1 MSSPEAVSGSAGL
14 GSTGAGSTGAGSTV
28 PATWIWDLYFAV
40 IAAAVLAAVV
50 IVDGFSS
57 LERGV
62 ALAALTAM
70 IVLHVV
76 IGRPLI
82 LRDYPD
88 NTSRVVLLVQLTLFA
103 IAIFAVPLST
113 WLMFAVIPLIFQMVT
128 VRLAIVLIVVTNL
141 VPPVADLLNDPEGSV
156 GLDLVIAAIST
167 GAGICMGLWIMR
179 ALAQS
184 DERAALIVEL
194 EASRAAL
201 EASRAEL
208 ARLSHE
214 AGAAAERNRLAG
226 EIHDTLAQGFT
237 SIITLVQAAD
247 PQLADERLALA
258 VRTARENLAESR
270 ALIAALSPAA
280 LASASLPEAVRRQAA
295 RFSEEAGV
303 PSTVR
308 VTGEPRDL
316 PTRVE
321 VVLLRAAQEALT
333 NVRRHAGATEV
344 GVVLAYA
351 ASSVRLVVRDDGRG
365 FDPAGVRSAGGGG
378 FGLSNIRA
386 RAAQV
391 GGQVAVRSG
400 GPGAAAAVGG
410 AAVGGSAV
418 GGAAMGD
425 AAAVSGTII
434 ELEIPA

>member
-1 MSSPEAVSGSAGL
+1 MSSPEAVPLEAVPVAGGSA
-14 GSTGAGSTGAGSTV
+14 
-28 PATWIWDLYFAV
+28 PATWLWDLYFAV
-40 IAAAVLAAVV
+40 IAAAVAVAIV

-62 ALAALTAM
+62 ALTALAVM
-70 IVLHVV
+70 VLLHVV
-76 IGRPLI
+76 IGRPLT
-82 LRDYPD
+82 LRDRPD
-88 NTSRVVLLVQLTLFA
+88 NTSRIVLLVQLTLFA
-103 IAIFAVPLST
+103 IAIFAVPLTT

-128 VRLAIVLIVVTNL
+128 VRLAIVLIVVINL
-141 VPPVADLLNDPEGSV
+141 VPPVADLFNDPEGSV

-167 GAGICMGLWIMR
+167 GAGICMGLWIVR

-184 DERAALIVEL
+184 DERAALIVQL
-194 EASRAAL
+194 EASRAEL

-295 RFSEEAGV
+295 RFSEESGV

-321 VVLLRAAQEALT
+321 VVLLRATQEALA

-365 FDPAGVRSAGGGG
+365 FDPAGALPGGVGSAGGVGGAGGGG
-378 FGLSNIRA
+378 FGISNIRA

-391 GGQVAVRSG
+391 GGQVAVLSG
-400 GPGAAAAVGG
+400 HTGEPGAGG
-410 AAVGGSAV
+410 T
-418 GGAAMGD
+418 
-425 AAAVSGTII
+425 TI
-434 ELEIPA
+434 EVEIPA

>member
-1 MSSPEAVSGSAGL
+1 M
-14 GSTGAGSTGAGSTV
+14 
-28 PATWIWDLYFAV
+28 

>member
-1 MSSPEAVSGSAGL
+1 M

>member
-365 FDPAGVRSAGGGG
+365 FDPAGVRS
-378 FGLSNIRA
+378 
-386 RAAQV
+386 
-391 GGQVAVRSG
+391 
-400 GPGAAAAVGG
+400 
-410 AAVGGSAV
+410 V

>member
-1 MSSPEAVSGSAGL
+1 M
-14 GSTGAGSTGAGSTV
+14 
-28 PATWIWDLYFAV
+28 
-40 IAAAVLAAVV
+40 IAAAVLAAII

-62 ALAALTAM
+62 ALAALASM

-82 LRDYPD
+82 MRDYPD
-88 NTSRVVLLVQLTLFA
+88 NTSRIVLLVQLTLFA

-128 VRLAIVLIVVTNL
+128 VRLAIVLIVATNL

-167 GAGICMGLWIMR
+167 GAGICLGLWIMR

-365 FDPAGVRSAGGGG
+365 FDPAGARSAGGGG

-391 GGQVAVRSG
+391 GGRVAVRSG
-400 GPGAAAAVGG
+400 EPGSGGGAAVGG
-410 AAVGGSAV
+410 AAGG
-418 GGAAMGD
+418 GGAAAGGGAAVGD
-425 AAAVSGTII
+425 GAVVGGAAVSGTII